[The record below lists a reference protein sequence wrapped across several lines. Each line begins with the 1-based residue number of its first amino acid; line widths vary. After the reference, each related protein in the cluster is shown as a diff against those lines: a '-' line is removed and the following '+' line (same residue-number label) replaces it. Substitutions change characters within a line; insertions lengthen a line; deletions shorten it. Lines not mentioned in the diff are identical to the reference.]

1 MTLSDYAN
9 IAQIVQA
16 FLVVISFIF
25 IGYQLWMSIK
35 LAKAANTQS
44 LTEHALSFN
53 SLLIQNKD
61 VADLWYSYGKDLSVP
76 NDRHRYREI
85 EVNP

>member
-1 MTLSDYAN
+1 MALSHWAN
-9 IAQIVQA
+9 ISQIVQA
-16 FLVVISFIF
+16 FLVVISFAF

-53 SLLIQNKD
+53 SLLIENPSQQ
-61 VADLWYSYGKDLSVP
+61 DLFF
-76 NDRHRYREI
+76 RHGENVSHHVSP
-85 EVNP
+85 VNGHVSL